1 MSTDQK
7 TDDKGAEDS
16 ATKAQNAPDP
26 NDSRKPDDPTDVKK
40 PAWGYVLKRTLR
52 EFGRDKCTTLAA
64 ALTYY
69 AVLAI
74 FPALLALMSLIGLF
88 GQGKQTTQLL
98 LQIVERAGD
107 AATAET
113 LREPITQL
121 ATSQT
126 AGFALIVGLLGA
138 IWSASGYVSAFS
150 QAMNQIYQV
159 DEGRPFWKLR
169 PTVVV
174 ITIILLVIAVLI
186 ILLLVVSGPIAEAIG
201 GAIGL
206 GEVAVTVWNIAKWPV
221 IVALAIVMVAVL
233 YYGTP
238 NVKQP
243 KFKWMT
249 LGALIAL
256 IVMAVA
262 TLLFFFYVSNFGNYQ
277 KTYGSIAG
285 VIVVLLWFWIV
296 NLSLLFGAEFDAEM
310 ERGRQLQGGI
320 QAEDSLQLPPRDTKG
335 SEKKQKQEQEDIE
348 SGRKLRESEGN
359 STESGDA
366 GDSDAGDSD
375 SDDHTSGYRHSDD
388 DNADGRRAERRKAE
402 RIRNEDR
409 REAEKEAEKL
419 AEEHRKA
426 EDHKH

>member
-1 MSTDQK
+1 
-7 TDDKGAEDS
+7 
-16 ATKAQNAPDP
+16 
-26 NDSRKPDDPTDVKK
+26 
-40 PAWGYVLKRTLR
+40 
-52 EFGRDKCTTLAA
+52 
-64 ALTYY
+64 
-69 AVLAI
+69 
-74 FPALLALMSLIGLF
+74 
-88 GQGKQTTQLL
+88 
-98 LQIVERAGD
+98 
-107 AATAET
+107 
-113 LREPITQL
+113 
-121 ATSQT
+121 
-126 AGFALIVGLLGA
+126 
-138 IWSASGYVSAFS
+138 
-150 QAMNQIYQV
+150 
-159 DEGRPFWKLR
+159 
-169 PTVVV
+169 VV

-388 DNADGRRAERRKAE
+388 DNADGRRVERRKAE